1 MKLLKRTSGEAYLT
15 TNSSATVDSIMN
27 EWRKHTSG
35 SHALWLNVSSSLC
48 SLVKRVKSYDDC
60 NYKITISLNCNCHFK
75 VTRAFGRNEPPSF
88 KCRLIIYKNHNK
100 GTSCIE
106 NNQGFYKQWFENHKI
121 LIKTNKHARL
131 KITNAHW
138 TKRALHQL

>member
-1 MKLLKRTSGEAYLT
+1 MTTVTIKLQSAWI
-15 TNSSATVDSIMN
+15 ATVIL
-27 EWRKHTSG
+27 K
-35 SHALWLNVSSSLC
+35 SHERSVSRLRRS
-48 SLVKRVKSYDDC
+48 K
-60 NYKITISLNCNCHFK
+60 
-75 VTRAFGRNEPPSF
+75 NEPPSF

-131 KITNAHW
+131 KITNVHW